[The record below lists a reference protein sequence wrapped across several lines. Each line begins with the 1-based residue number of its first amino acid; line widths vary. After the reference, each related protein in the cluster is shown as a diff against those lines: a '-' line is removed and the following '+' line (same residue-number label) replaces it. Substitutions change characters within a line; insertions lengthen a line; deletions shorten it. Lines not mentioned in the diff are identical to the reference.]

1 VEREVEISFMNF
13 LGEVVL
19 TDHMK
24 AHVGKNTRKIDVTK
38 LPEGTY
44 LFQVMTDKEVHA
56 KGVVIMR

>member
-1 VEREVEISFMNF
+1 MNF

-24 AHVGKNTRKIDVTK
+24 AHVGKNSRKIDVTK